1 MLPVPLHPIPVPS
14 RTASAGQLAAIRR
27 KVAVSDAVG
36 RLLAELA
43 FSAHADRIPTEAH

>member
-1 MLPVPLHPIPVPS
+1 MLPVPLHPVPS

-43 FSAHADRIPTEAH
+43 FSARADRLLTEAR